1 MSVLLYQIWRVSLRC
16 GNILTY
22 PSASQVVSDVWSLCV
37 SKRNLW
43 SHCHCVGQSRWRA
56 RRHCQ
61 LPLCSRRDSEQ
72 LWSRQHRW
80 CVSPSV
86 WFSSFFFTPHDL
98 FLCLPFCQSPDSFM
112 QSFCSVY
119 REAYSNEVCHKQA
132 PERTLPA
139 HSCRGRRCPTEII
152 RWKYINAVKHHL
164 ICDSRGKP
172 CLLFAWLWQWY
183 WCFAAIISVSVTS
196 KTVCERSS
204 CVFSN
209 DVCVLT

>member
-1 MSVLLYQIWRVSLRC
+1 MLLYQIWRVSLRC

-86 WFSSFFFTPHDL
+86 WFSSFFLPPMICSSVSL
-98 FLCLPFCQSPDSFM
+98 FARVQI
-112 QSFCSVY
+112 
-119 REAYSNEVCHKQA
+119 
-132 PERTLPA
+132 
-139 HSCRGRRCPTEII
+139 HSCR
-152 RWKYINAVKHHL
+152 
-164 ICDSRGKP
+164 
-172 CLLFAWLWQWY
+172 
-183 WCFAAIISVSVTS
+183 VSVLFTEKHIQMKSVTTGAWKDASSTFMQRSQVSNWNNSMKIHKCS
-196 KTVCERSS
+196 KTSS
-204 CVFSN
+204 YLWF
-209 DVCVLT
+209 